1 MTGDLVADTALVRLD
16 RSALS
21 EAKSI
26 LFHAYRHEPTFQ
38 YLFDSSR
45 PGYDQRVRA
54 TIREGLELHFAHNQ
68 DALGLVDEDTLVA
81 VAFIGSP
88 EARFSLADQLNWR
101 IRMMLTAGLSS
112 TKRYIDYHEQVHA
125 CLPKDTH
132 HHLPFIGVHPKYQ
145 SKGYG
150 RMLMQVIEGI
160 CRESPLSSG
169 IGLDTGNAR
178 YLRFYLGLGYEK
190 VGEVRLGNVTE
201 TVLFKPCH

>member
-1 MTGDLVADTALVRLD
+1 MIGEIVDETQLVKLD

-38 YLFDSSR
+38 YLFDASR

-54 TIREGLELHFAHNQ
+54 TIREGLELHFAHDQ
-68 DALGLVDEDTLVA
+68 EAIGLVDGETLSA

-88 EARFSLADQLNWR
+88 EARFSLADQFNWR

-112 TKRYIDYHEQVHA
+112 TKRFMDYHEQVHA
-125 CLPKDTH
+125 CLPEDTH

-145 SKGYG
+145 GRGYG
-150 RMLMQVIEGI
+150 RSLMKVVEGI
-160 CRESPLSSG
+160 CKQSPKSSG

-178 YLRFYLGLGYEK
+178 YIRFYQTLGFKK
-190 VGEVRLGNVTE
+190 VGEVRLGNITE
-201 TVLFKPCH
+201 AVLFKSCL